1 MKKALLS
8 LSFVFAVAGSLAAQ
22 TEFAP
27 IGAVWHYTGREIFS
41 PNTTFLRLESV
52 GDTVVMNRSCRKLE
66 GHFFFN
72 MPHFGALFLH
82 QQGDSVLF
90 YNPDLEDFELLYDF
104 NAQPGFTWTH
114 TKVYPLSME
123 TATRQYRV
131 DAVSTVV
138 INGRTLRKLQ
148 VARSTESGFAP
159 FADIVETIGSEY
171 YLMYSFYLFAG
182 SAFDATYPDGLR
194 CYYDPAFGLY
204 ETGLAASC
212 EALSA
217 DALSEPE
224 GIRVFPNPVSDV
236 LHIENLRPTALAFD
250 LLDLH
255 GRVLRSGL
263 SAGIHT
269 EWSVGQLP
277 AGVYQIVFREGIRLV
292 GGTRVVVAR

>member
-1 MKKALLS
+1 MRHLTFTLALLLSVYS
-8 LSFVFAVAGSLAAQ
+8 LCAQ
-22 TEFAP
+22 FEFAP

-52 GDTVVMNRSCRKLE
+52 GDTVVMNRPCRKLE

-72 MPHFGALFLH
+72 MPHFGVLFLH

-123 TATRQYRV
+123 TATMQYRV

-182 SAFDATYPDGLR
+182 PAFDATYPDGLR

-217 DALSEPE
+217 DALTEPE

-263 SAGIHT
+263 SVGIRT
-269 EWSVGQLP
+269 ELSVEQLP
-277 AGVYQIVFREGIRLV
+277 AGVYQIVFREGIRLIGRV
-292 GGTRVVVAR
+292 RVVVAR